1 MSILS
6 KLGVIACL
14 LAFCGPAALW
24 SQTVII
30 GYIEDDQKQA
40 VANINVIITPV
51 GQTTIIAY
59 AFSDDKGHFAV
70 SFNTLHDSLDV
81 SLSSLAYARQTK
93 RIGNQTQ
100 EILFTLIPDVKQ
112 LETFTVRASP
122 IVRKGDTLSYL
133 VQSFAGRTD
142 RSIEDVL
149 RRMPGIEVEQGGRI
163 LYNGLPIEKFY
174 VEGLDLMDGRYAPV
188 SRSLPHEAVA
198 TVEILENH
206 QPIEML
212 RDRISSQQ
220 ASLNLRL
227 KKKTTYAGIAK
238 MGTGYGDEWLWSADV
253 SPMAFTTQF
262 QALASLQSNNAG
274 RDIAQQIQ
282 MLGLQD
288 VQLHPLYPGTHSTLS
303 IPQPQPALGEQH
315 RFLFNRSHLLNLNAL
330 LRLNKAM
337 SLRVNSH
344 LLFDDGK
351 SNSTT
356 KRSIVSPADSSE
368 FNERLSNRL
377 KTNLYRTTI
386 SLNSNTRKNYFEN
399 KLQLEAWRRD
409 AKANMNLETI
419 RSDQRLNQPAVSLSN
434 NLRAIFPYAG
444 QLIELKSL
452 VIFESLNEALNV
464 KPGMFENIFNGGNAF
479 GWADQSVSVSRLYTH
494 QSAGMINKWKRFTL
508 FPSAG
513 LVLSYR
519 NMKTQLTTSPDVLN
533 QPGTDY
539 LNNNQIFIFRP
550 YVKTGIEYKYKSLI
564 VKAELPLSFHL
575 QNATDRYHTGFN
587 ESGRLLLAEPK
598 CSMQYQ
604 FGGFWQAGA
613 SFALIQRPAE
623 TDETFAGYVLT
634 QYNRLFKNQLAGG
647 FVSGQTFS
655 GRIAYRN
662 PITSLFQSVAFV
674 NSRLRQPWL
683 LSTIL
688 YEDGKT
694 EVVPVDIPVITGSQ
708 SLQYNGSYYLSKANT
723 TLSLKAIAA
732 FSRRQQLL
740 NEQAFRSSNAH
751 LIINPQFNTRFSAWM
766 HAEFGSEFRWLF
778 TGARHQYTHIS
789 KSSKHQLG
797 IYLFFSEN
805 THLVFSNA
813 FYNYGSGES
822 FVSDLR
828 FNQKLNEKRMELEI
842 AANNIF
848 NAKSFVEYY
857 ASAYTVFEYT
867 YAMRPAQLLATV
879 RFNL

>member
-1 MSILS
+1 MI
-6 KLGVIACL
+6 V
-14 LAFCGPAALW
+14 
-24 SQTVII
+24 
-30 GYIEDDQKQA
+30 GYIEDDQKQP

-70 SFNTLHDSLDV
+70 SFNALHDSLDV

-122 IVRKGDTLSYL
+122 IVRKGDTLGYL

-227 KKKTTYAGIAK
+227 KKKTTYTGIAK

-282 MLGLQD
+282 MLRLQD
-288 VQLHPLYPGTHSTLS
+288 VQLNPLYPVTHLTLS

-315 RFLFNRSHLLNLNAL
+315 RFLFNSSHLLNLNAL

-344 LLFDDGK
+344 LLFDDRK

-356 KRSIVSPADSSE
+356 KRSIVSPVDSSE

-386 SLNSNTRKNYFEN
+386 SLNSNTKKKLFRK
-399 KLQLEAWRRD
+399 QA
-409 AKANMNLETI
+409 
-419 RSDQRLNQPAVSLSN
+419 
-434 NLRAIFPYAG
+434 
-444 QLIELKSL
+444 
-452 VIFESLNEALNV
+452 
-464 KPGMFENIFNGGNAF
+464 
-479 GWADQSVSVSRLYTH
+479 
-494 QSAGMINKWKRFTL
+494 SAGGM
-508 FPSAG
+508 
-513 LVLSYR
+513 
-519 NMKTQLTTSPDVLN
+519 
-533 QPGTDY
+533 
-539 LNNNQIFIFRP
+539 
-550 YVKTGIEYKYKSLI
+550 
-564 VKAELPLSFHL
+564 
-575 QNATDRYHTGFN
+575 AT
-587 ESGRLLLAEPK
+587 
-598 CSMQYQ
+598 
-604 FGGFWQAGA
+604 
-613 SFALIQRPAE
+613 
-623 TDETFAGYVLT
+623 
-634 QYNRLFKNQLAGG
+634 
-647 FVSGQTFS
+647 
-655 GRIAYRN
+655 
-662 PITSLFQSVAFV
+662 
-674 NSRLRQPWL
+674 
-683 LSTIL
+683 
-688 YEDGKT
+688 
-694 EVVPVDIPVITGSQ
+694 
-708 SLQYNGSYYLSKANT
+708 
-723 TLSLKAIAA
+723 
-732 FSRRQQLL
+732 RRQ
-740 NEQAFRSSNAH
+740 
-751 LIINPQFNTRFSAWM
+751 
-766 HAEFGSEFRWLF
+766 G
-778 TGARHQYTHIS
+778 
-789 KSSKHQLG
+789 KH
-797 IYLFFSEN
+797 E
-805 THLVFSNA
+805 
-813 FYNYGSGES
+813 
-822 FVSDLR
+822 
-828 FNQKLNEKRMELEI
+828 
-842 AANNIF
+842 
-848 NAKSFVEYY
+848 
-857 ASAYTVFEYT
+857 
-867 YAMRPAQLLATV
+867 P
-879 RFNL
+879 